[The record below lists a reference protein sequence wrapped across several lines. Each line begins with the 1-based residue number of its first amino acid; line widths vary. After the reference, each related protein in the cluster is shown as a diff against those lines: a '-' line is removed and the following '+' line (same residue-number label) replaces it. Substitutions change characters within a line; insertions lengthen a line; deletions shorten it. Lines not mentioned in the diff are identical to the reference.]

1 MKQAEQI
8 LNKPQPVAGRTLNTS
23 SISRKIGV
31 ASAEVTT
38 EVAAL
43 LGTSRAV
50 NILFGEKHEELSSN
64 EIAHTLAIVLGM
76 KGFHGLVTIKDAKK
90 GIVENEGKEYN
101 FETDFTKQKGEYTET
116 PMEKQDAKKNKK
128 KAIKEENIEDIPF
141 VEVHESREKEFA
153 DPSSNTENTRS
164 TETAQVLLQNK
175 KSETKPEME
184 STNPQRSEAEQ
195 KANELLKNIEKTPEK
210 YPEKEQI
217 LESKLKEPEKIKTEQ
232 EAVDVLNSLEKEI
245 NNKKIPD
252 AKAENILEKLTERYR
267 KLSESM
273 KKSPSIL
280 EKIKSLINTLIAKI
294 GISKQTQTLTK
305 MQTGEFKMPK
315 NIENLPK
322 KDLDMVMQANLMQ
335 ENLPKFKKVAEF
347 LDGGFVGKEWLI
359 SSLGFI
365 PLLGNIGV
373 T

>member
-141 VEVHESREKEFA
+141 VEVHESREKELEGWGSKNNTIQKSEPTREMELA
-153 DPSSNTENTRS
+153 DPSSTNKTEITNDRQTESQLSFENTNKER
-164 TETAQVLLQNK
+164 EALERREKEEINK
-175 KSETKPEME
+175 KPIDQFSEQEIKEMLNKIE
-184 STNPQRSEAEQ
+184 KLINRYDEISKNLKELHTN
-195 KANELLKNIEKTPEK
+195 ANEYK
-210 YPEKEQI
+210 I
-217 LESKLKEPEKIKTEQ
+217 LWRE
-232 EAVDVLNSLEKEI
+232 
-245 NNKKIPD
+245 
-252 AKAENILEKLTERYR
+252 
-267 KLSESM
+267 
-273 KKSPSIL
+273 
-280 EKIKSLINTLIAKI
+280 
-294 GISKQTQTLTK
+294 
-305 MQTGEFKMPK
+305 
-315 NIENLPK
+315 
-322 KDLDMVMQANLMQ
+322 
-335 ENLPKFKKVAEF
+335 
-347 LDGGFVGKEWLI
+347 
-359 SSLGFI
+359 
-365 PLLGNIGV
+365 
-373 T
+373 